1 LISAAAAVWPPPR
14 KPEELRHLNTP
25 TPWAAVGVV
34 AACLAQAAQM
44 ACAGDLVGQSA
55 QALIVA
61 TLDGK
66 TADLASLR
74 GKVVL
79 VNYWARRSAR
89 STAPTTS
96 AASR

>member
-1 LISAAAAVWPPPR
+1 
-14 KPEELRHLNTP
+14 
-25 TPWAAVGVV
+25 
-34 AACLAQAAQM
+34 M

-66 TADLASLR
+66 TVDLASLR